1 VAALLQIL
9 LAVFDLVVVG
19 HHLSTL
25 FTSSL
30 GLLVVALVALSWGA
44 GPSLF
49 AVFVGLAVGVTCQLS
64 AIGVG
69 EPVMLE
75 HALQAALCLSA
86 AIGISV
92 AAGSNER
99 SRRQAVE
106 ERTKAHARELASREV
121 QARMDEF
128 LAIASHDLRSPL
140 AATTGYLD
148 LSTLRYDRLTSLLNA
163 THPDLAPQ
171 FAAVR
176 ACLDDSGKSMGRL
189 SGLVELLFDT
199 AQARAGTLALHR
211 APCDLGGLVREQVAA
226 LCLAHPQRTLYLDMP
241 DERSVSVTVDAV
253 RIGQVVTNF
262 VTNALK
268 YSPADQPVAVSLT
281 LEGGSARVSVKDR
294 GPGLPPRERERIWQR
309 FYRAEGIGV
318 QSGSSTGLGLGL
330 YICQALI
337 EGHDGRVGVESEVGK
352 GSTFWFELPLA
363 SSSLVAE
370 KQCSV
375 AS

>member
-1 VAALLQIL
+1 VAALLQTL

-30 GLLVVALVALSWGA
+30 GLLVVALLALSWGA

-49 AVFVGLAVGVTCQLS
+49 AVFVGLAVGVICQLP

-69 EPVMLE
+69 EPVLLE
-75 HALQAALCLSA
+75 HVPQTALCLSA

-99 SRRQAVE
+99 SRRQAVA

-140 AATTGYLD
+140 AATAGYLD
-148 LSTLRYDRLTSLLNA
+148 LSAIQYDRLTSLLNA

-171 FAAVR
+171 FAALR
-176 ACLDDSGKSMGRL
+176 ACLDDSGKSMDRL

-226 LCLAHPQRTLYLDMP
+226 LCLAHPTRTLDLDMP
-241 DERSVSVTVDAV
+241 DERSVEATVDAG

-281 LEGGSARVSVKDR
+281 LEDGSARVSVKDR

-309 FYRAEGIGV
+309 FYRAEGVSV
-318 QSGSSTGLGLGL
+318 QSGSSAGLGLGL
-330 YICQALI
+330 YICQAVI
-337 EGHDGRVGVESEVGK
+337 ECHEGRVGVESEVGK

-363 SSSLVAE
+363 TASHVAE
-370 KQCSV
+370 ESCSM
-375 AS
+375 A

>member
-1 VAALLQIL
+1 VAALLQTL
-9 LAVFDLVVVG
+9 LAVFNLVVFG

-25 FTSSL
+25 FTGSL

-49 AVFVGLAVGVTCQLS
+49 AVFVGLAMGVICQLP

-69 EPVMLE
+69 EPVLLE
-75 HALQAALCLSA
+75 HVPQTALCLSA
-86 AIGISV
+86 AISISV

-121 QARMDEF
+121 QARMDDF

-140 AATTGYLD
+140 AATAGYLD
-148 LSTLRYDRLTSLLNA
+148 LSTLRYDRLISLLNP
-163 THPDLAPQ
+163 THPDLTPQ
-171 FAAVR
+171 FTAVR
-176 ACLDDSGKSMGRL
+176 ACLDDSSKSMDRL

-199 AQARAGTLALHR
+199 AQARSGTLALHR
-211 APCDLGGLVREQVAA
+211 ALCDLGGLVREQVGA
-226 LCLAHPQRTLYLDMP
+226 LRLAHPTRTLVLDMP
-241 DERSVSVTVDAV
+241 DEQSVAVTVDPV
-253 RIGQVVTNF
+253 RMGQVVTNF

-268 YSPADQPVAVSLT
+268 YSPADQPVAVRLSL
-281 LEGGSARVSVKDR
+281 EDGSARVSVQDR

-309 FYRAEGIGV
+309 FYRAEDVNV
-318 QSGSSTGLGLGL
+318 QCGSSTGLGLGL

-337 EGHDGRVGVESEVGK
+337 EGHGGRVGVESEVGK
-352 GSTFWFELPLA
+352 GSTFWFDLPLA
-363 SSSLVAE
+363 GSSLEAIP
-370 KQCSV
+370 KR
-375 AS
+375 